1 MKAEKVVKT
10 LLDAAAGV
18 TALVSTR
25 IYGGQLPQDPT
36 LPALVYESVS
46 EVPLPPITALAG
58 GEIQVA
64 RIQVTAFAAD
74 YPGVKALL
82 DAVRAALSYQSGT
95 IAGAVVLSVLP
106 DVQGPD
112 LYDDVLL
119 VPYQSRD
126 FLIKHY
132 Q

>member
-1 MKAEKVVKT
+1 MAEPSR
-10 LLDAAAGV
+10 G
-18 TALVSTR
+18 ALRLYLIADTGLVAPAR
-25 IYGGQLPQDPT
+25 LP
-36 LPALVYESVS
+36 
-46 EVPLPPITALAG
+46 
-58 GEIQVA
+58 
-64 RIQVTAFAAD
+64 
-74 YPGVKALL
+74 

-95 IAGAVVLSVLP
+95 IVGVVVLSVLP